1 MNTSIIKILTTFFL
15 GCELNNVVFKPLG
28 IRLTSLNLV
37 DYLSD
42 DDVKALFYNR
52 GLVRKLDSLQIMGV
66 ATPAQV
72 KEFLTTPES
81 KVLIK
86 TILDKTNAELPAEEY
101 MEIYKRKED

>member
-15 GCELNNVVFKPLG
+15 GCDLTNVVFKPLG

-42 DDVKALFYNR
+42 NDIKTLFYNR
-52 GLVRKLDSLQIMGV
+52 GLVRKLDNLQIMGV
-66 ATPAQV
+66 ASPAHV
-72 KEFLTTPES
+72 KEFLNIPES

-86 TILDKTNAELPAEEY
+86 TIIEKTNAELSAEEY
-101 MEIYKRKED
+101 IDMYKRKED